1 MSRLSRHRIDETLLS
16 LAELDVIIVD
26 SLVESLD
33 QKVAACKIQ
42 LVQTRLLAETHA
54 CVNRNYRSA
63 FLSRLG
69 GHDNDT
75 VRGTGTVD
83 GSGCRIFQDL
93 HRLDIGR
100 VQCCKT
106 CHGLTLREC
115 SGISR
120 STGNWHA
127 INDIQRFVTGIE
139 GTDTTDA
146 HTAACSRDTRCGSD
160 IHTGN
165 TSLEKLVHRKHV
177 TSFRCLRLELTDG

>member
-1 MSRLSRHRIDETLLS
+1 MSRFSRHRIDETLLS
-16 LAELDVIIVD
+16 LAELEIIIVD
-26 SLVESLD
+26 CFIECLD
-33 QKVAACKIQ
+33 KEITACKVQ

-75 VRGTGTVD
+75 VSGTGTVD

-106 CHGLTLREC
+106 CHGLTLRK
-115 SGISR
+115 GSR
-120 STGNWHA
+120 IT
-127 INDIQRFVTGIE
+127 
-139 GTDTTDA
+139 
-146 HTAACSRDTRCGSD
+146 
-160 IHTGN
+160 
-165 TSLEKLVHRKHV
+165 
-177 TSFRCLRLELTDG
+177 

>member
-1 MSRLSRHRIDETLLS
+1 MSRFSRHRIDETLLR

-75 VRGTGTVD
+75 VSGTGTVD
-83 GSGCRIFQDL
+83 GSGSRIFQDL
-93 HRLDIGR
+93 HGLDIRR
-100 VQCCKT
+100 VQCCQAR
-106 CHGLTLREC
+106 HGLTLRK
-115 SGISR
+115 GSR
-120 STGNWHA
+120 IT
-127 INDIQRFVTGIE
+127 
-139 GTDTTDA
+139 
-146 HTAACSRDTRCGSD
+146 
-160 IHTGN
+160 
-165 TSLEKLVHRKHV
+165 
-177 TSFRCLRLELTDG
+177 